1 MVGIPS
7 GLPAIR
13 VLAQPPEDAYKMSF
27 QPSFFAGPRHSV
39 ANRVPVQPSH
49 VRPGSGAAQITLLG
63 AALTTPGSPRHA
75 CITAGLRA
83 VIGGQGQCLTA
94 SANQPG
100 IARFAYLYMTSGWSN
115 ALFRR

>member
-1 MVGIPS
+1 
-7 GLPAIR
+7 
-13 VLAQPPEDAYKMSF
+13 MSF

-83 VIGGQGQCLTA
+83 VIGGQGQCLAAQREPARDCPVCISIHDVWLEQRTLSPLRERIRA
-94 SANQPG
+94 AQSWLQRSAR
-100 IARFAYLYMTSGWSN
+100 AE
-115 ALFRR
+115 